1 MAKKE
6 RFCLRYM
13 YVSVSDMCNN
23 VAHTTNYNMKVHSR
37 VRKHRATNKNAS
49 MQH

>member
-1 MAKKE
+1 MAKKKDI
-6 RFCLRYM
+6 R

-23 VAHTTNYNMKVHSR
+23 VAQKQITNMKVHSR

>member
-1 MAKKE
+1 
-6 RFCLRYM
+6 
-13 YVSVSDMCNN
+13 MCNN